1 MEALSDILKG
11 SNSAFDQKA
20 ASLTVVLD
28 GGGSALTTGVKGD
41 LIVPWNCTVTG
52 WTLLADQSGSIVID
66 VWRDSYANYPPTVA
80 DTIAGSEKPT
90 LSSATKNQDLT
101 LTTWTTSL
109 SAGDILRFNVD
120 SVATVQRV
128 TLAIHVT
135 RSAG

>member
-1 MEALSDILKG
+1 MEAVSDILKG

-20 ASLTVVLD
+20 ASLMAVLD

-41 LIVPWNCTVTG
+41 LVIPWNCTVTG

-109 SAGDILRFNVD
+109 SAGDILRFKVD